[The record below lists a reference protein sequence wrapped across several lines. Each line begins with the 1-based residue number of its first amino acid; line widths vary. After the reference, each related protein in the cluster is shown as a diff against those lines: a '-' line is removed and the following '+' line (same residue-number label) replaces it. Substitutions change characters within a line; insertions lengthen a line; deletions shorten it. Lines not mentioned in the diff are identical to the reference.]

1 MPATKF
7 RPRVYLAGPEVFL
20 PNARE
25 VGAEKCRIAAEAG
38 FKGVFP
44 LDNALDLADLG
55 KAEQARRISQA
66 NEGLMR
72 LCDALIAN
80 LTPFRGASMDAGTAF
95 EVGFM
100 RALGRPVAGY
110 TNAPHD
116 YRERAQL
123 IRTAPALPFDAD
135 HPHAEIEDFGLAE
148 NLMIEIAI
156 TESSCTV
163 MRNSVPRGTEMTDLT
178 GFQQCLAELARI
190 LDRG

>member
-38 FKGVFP
+38 FRGVFP

-110 TNAPHD
+110 TNASHD
-116 YRERAQL
+116 YHERAKL
-123 IRTAPALPFDAD
+123 MRTGPALPFDAD
-135 HPHAEIEDFGLAE
+135 QPHVEIEDFDLAE

-156 TESSCTV
+156 TESGCTV

>member
-1 MPATKF
+1 MPAARF

-25 VGAEKCRIAAEAG
+25 VGTEKCRVAAEAG

-44 LDNALDLADLG
+44 LDNTLDLADLG

-116 YRERAQL
+116 YLERATL
-123 IRTAPALPFDAD
+123 VRTGPALPFDAD
-135 HPHAEIEDFGLAE
+135 HPHVAIEDFGLAE
-148 NLMIEIAI
+148 NLMIEVAI
-156 TESSCTV
+156 LASGGSVIRTAVPPGQE
-163 MRNSVPRGTEMTDLT
+163 MRDLA
-178 GFQQCLAELARI
+178 GFEACLVQAAKIVRS
-190 LDRG
+190 